1 MKIYQKWKRNEPDTV
16 TGESITVTITY
27 CSFDKGEIDE
37 LQKKMPNG
45 MSQVF
50 QLVHTKSFFMHVLLA
65 QHYQKISVLV
75 PTMMKWAVINLD
87 SVQVIMLIQQPVHM
101 LHLV

>member
-1 MKIYQKWKRNEPDTV
+1 MKIYEKWKRNEPDTV

-45 MSQVF
+45 M
-50 QLVHTKSFFMHVLLA
+50 LVMDTE
-65 QHYQKISVLV
+65 QKTAGANKIPLR
-75 PTMMKWAVINLD
+75 W
-87 SVQVIMLIQQPVHM
+87 
-101 LHLV
+101 